1 MDGRPQATESS
12 LNDPATAELSAAQ
25 AAARAFVAREAGF
38 AQVTTLDREDF
49 PVARTMTAFL
59 DDDWSVALVQRRT
72 HARLRQLAVNPRLLV
87 TWVGTPAEGAT
98 NERPHVFDLGR
109 LPPRAVFVRGTAHF
123 QDDEWTVDRYLRHV
137 GQQRAQG
144 FTRAPLRTPEQVV
157 ADLVG
162 VRVDPYRIRLEGF
175 GQGAQSFDF
184 ILTPP
189 LTEGPERQP

>member
-1 MDGRPQATESS
+1 MDDPLGARSPLKDQA
-12 LNDPATAELSAAQ
+12 AGELSAAQ
-25 AAARAFVAREAGF
+25 AAAAAFVADEAGF
-38 AQVTTLDREDF
+38 AQVTTLEGHGF

-59 DDDWSVALVQRRT
+59 ADDWSVALVQRRT
-72 HARLRQLAVNPRLLV
+72 HARLKQLAADPRLLV
-87 TWVGTPAEGAT
+87 TWIGTPADGAS

-123 QDDEWTVDRYLRHV
+123 QDDAWTVERYLHHA

-162 VRVDPYRIRLEGF
+162 VRVQPYRVRLEGF
-175 GQGAQSFDF
+175 AQGARSFDF
-184 ILTPP
+184 TVTPP
-189 LTEGPERQP
+189 ATARPEGQR